1 MTTLD
6 TEGTYTGHPLVAQ
19 YDPSQK
25 ATINTSSS
33 FSMQEKPAYAR
44 SVTIHH
50 ACVVNLTSLGT
61 GFLCTVTAELSTAE
75 ETTRSHL
82 VLKVLVLS
90 CSLQCH
96 SPLAH

>member
-1 MTTLD
+1 MMTLD

-19 YDPSQK
+19 YHLSQK

-33 FSMQEKPAYAR
+33 FSMQENPAYAR

-50 ACVVNLTSLGT
+50 ACVINLTLLGT
-61 GFLCTVTAELSTAE
+61 GFLGTMPAELSTAE
-75 ETTRSHL
+75 EMTRSHL

-90 CSLQCH
+90 CSLWCH